1 MSPELQKLNA
11 LGVHLHDRRIGIIN
25 RLAGDSHIFAFEQDY
40 IDDPNRPTLSL
51 SYKSRTG
58 GLVTTV
64 RPVSRR
70 LPPFFSNLLP
80 EGHLRDYLA
89 QKAGVKK
96 EREFYLMAVLGADLA
111 GAVTVQPMD
120 GGESEHDHD
129 HDLHQHH
136 EDEDQQQKN
145 VLRFS
150 LAGVQLKF
158 SAVMQASGGLTVPA
172 HGVGGSWIVKLPSTQ
187 YASVAENEYA
197 MLELARATGIQVPPI
212 RLVPVAEIEG
222 LPPDVAR
229 LKGSALAIERFDRAA
244 GGRRIHVEDFAQVFG
259 FFPDDKYGERSYA
272 NIASV
277 LWAETGEE
285 GTYEFVRRL
294 VFSVLIGNGDMH
306 LKNWSL
312 VYPRGR
318 KPVLSPAY
326 DFVSTLPYI
335 PGDTLA
341 LSFGKTKSLEGVTV
355 DQVRRFADTGRLPM
369 KPVMDIVR
377 DTVGK
382 TQLGWKELPQ
392 KDLLPQDI
400 LKVIDGQIA
409 NVISKTKLE

>member
-136 EDEDQQQKN
+136 EDKDQQQKN

-158 SAVMQASGGLTVPA
+158 SAVMEASGGLTVPA

-259 FFPDDKYGERSYA
+259 LFPDDKYGERSYA

-409 NVISKTKLE
+409 NVISKTQLE